1 MVEVTVQ
8 FLNVWVE
15 SVWGI
20 LVDSAVF
27 FLAGLILAGLVHVV
41 LNERNLVR
49 LMGRSRRQ
57 QVFRAALVGVPL
69 PLCSCSVL
77 PVAGQLRSSGVSR
90 AGTVSFLVAT
100 PESSVDSV
108 LLTWSLTDPL
118 LTIARP
124 VTAFLTAA
132 LAGLGEAAFEEDS
145 APDPLPA
152 TAAECDDCNC
162 KTDGSKSQPP
172 VMGGMG
178 RIVAGQRHA
187 FSTLIG
193 DLAPYLLVGY
203 LLAGLVAALTSA
215 YLLNP
220 PDWITGGWLAYVGV
234 IALGVPLYM
243 CATSSTPLAAV
254 LLAAGFPPGA
264 ILVFLLVGP
273 ATNVAA
279 LAVLKRIL
287 GIPATVRYLISIV
300 TVSIACGLL
309 LDWAYQYFQLV
320 PDYTPGSH
328 QHTSDWLYVGSAGIV
343 GLLIIQH
350 SARRLIRR

>member
-1 MVEVTVQ
+1 MAESTLQ
-8 FLNVWVE
+8 FLNIWVE

-27 FLAGLILAGLVHVV
+27 FLVGLILAGLVHLV
-41 LNERNLVR
+41 LNEKNLVR
-49 LMGRSRRQ
+49 LMGRSRRR

-77 PVAGQLRSSGVSR
+77 PVAGQLRNSGVSR

-108 LLTWSLTDPL
+108 MLTWSLTDPL

-132 LAGLGEAAFEEDS
+132 IAGLTEASFEEN
-145 APDPLPA
+145 AAAVPLPA
-152 TAAECDDCNC
+152 PVAGCDDCGC
-162 KTDGSKSQPP
+162 KTDVPTARSSL
-172 VMGGMG
+172 MN
-178 RIVAGQRHA
+178 RIMAGQKHA
-187 FSTLIG
+187 FTTLIG

-203 LLAGLVAALTSA
+203 LLAGLVAALTGA
-215 YLLNP
+215 YLIDP
-220 PDWITGGWLAYVGV
+220 PSWITGGWLAYIGV
-234 IALGVPLYM
+234 ILLGVPLYM

-273 ATNVAA
+273 ATNLAA

-287 GIPATVRYLISIV
+287 GLPGTIRYLISIV
-300 TVSIACGLL
+300 TVSVACGLV
-309 LDWAYQYFQLV
+309 LDWVYEYFGV
-320 PDYTPGSH
+320 SPDYAPGSH
-328 QHTSDWLYVGSAGIV
+328 QHTVELLYVASAIIV
-343 GLLIIQH
+343 GSLILLH
-350 SARRLIRR
+350 SAKRLIRR